1 RVSPGRVGPGKTDG
15 RVGPEK
21 TDGLEDSIRDAH
33 VLVTTGAGGVGKTT
47 TAAAL
52 GVAAARQGRRV
63 LVLTIDPARRLAQAM
78 GLDGLDD
85 TPARVPL
92 PDEVTGELHAM
103 MLDMQTTF
111 DRLIDTHATSPANA
125 RAIKSNRIYRTLS
138 STLSGTQEYMAMER
152 LHELHETGEWDLLV
166 VDTPPTRSALD
177 FLDAPKRMTSFLDG
191 KLLRLLLKPSVA
203 AGRGVGKAIGFG
215 ATAFIRVA
223 GKVTGMD
230 LLEDLADFFR
240 NFEGMYDG
248 FKERAAQ
255 VLVLLQQ
262 PSSRFV
268 VVTSPEPPPLREA
281 RFFLERLEQEGLN
294 AAGLVV
300 NRVRPEVPRDP
311 SDAALARAAEAQPD
325 DDLGRGVAGALF
337 LLGDVRGLAARQRRD
352 VDAARYGLRVDP
364 VVHVPLLGDDVHDLD
379 GLSAIA
385 TTLTTGST
393 R

>member
-1 RVSPGRVGPGKTDG
+1 VSA
-15 RVGPEK
+15 
-21 TDGLEDSIRDAH
+21 GLAASIRDAH

-52 GVAAARQGRRV
+52 GVAAAREGRRT

-78 GLDGLDD
+78 GLDHLDD

-92 PDEVTGELHAM
+92 PGDVPGELHAM

-111 DRLIDTHATSPANA
+111 DRLVDTHATSAAHA
-125 RAIKSNRIYRTLS
+125 RAIKDNRIYRTLS

-152 LHELHETGEWDLLV
+152 LHELHESGGWDLLV

-191 KLLRLLLKPSVA
+191 RLLRLLLKPSVA
-203 AGRGVGKAIGFG
+203 AGKGVGKVVGFG
-215 ATAFIRVA
+215 ATTFMRVA

-248 FKERAAQ
+248 FKERAGE
-255 VLVLLQQ
+255 VLELLQE

-281 RFFLERLEQEGLN
+281 RFFLERLEQEGLH

-300 NRVRPEVPRDP
+300 NRIRPEVPRDP

-325 DDLGRGVAGALF
+325 DDDGRAVAGALT

-352 VDAARYGLRVDP
+352 VEAARYGLAVDP
-364 VVHVPLLGDDVHDLD
+364 IVHVPLLGDDVHDLE
-379 GLSAIA
+379 GLSTIA
-385 TTLTTGST
+385 ATLTTGST

>member
-1 RVSPGRVGPGKTDG
+1 VSAGLGPF
-15 RVGPEK
+15 
-21 TDGLEDSIRDAH
+21 IRDAH

-52 GVAAARQGRRV
+52 GVAAAREGRRT

-78 GLDGLDD
+78 GLEHLDD

-92 PDEVTGELHAM
+92 PDDVPGELHAM

-111 DRLIDTHATSPANA
+111 DRLVDTHATSPAHA
-125 RAIKSNRIYRTLS
+125 RAIKDNRIYRTLS

-152 LHELHETGEWDLLV
+152 LHELHESGGWDLLV

-191 KLLRLLLKPSVA
+191 RLLRLLLKPSVA
-203 AGRGVGKAIGFG
+203 AGKGVGKVVGFG
-215 ATAFIRVA
+215 ATTFMRVA

-248 FKERAAQ
+248 FKERAAE
-255 VLVLLQQ
+255 VLELLQE
-262 PSSRFV
+262 PSSQFV

-300 NRVRPEVPRDP
+300 NRIRPEVPRDP
-311 SDAALARAAEAQPD
+311 SDAALTRAAADQPD
-325 DDLGRGVAGALF
+325 DDEGRAVAGALT

-352 VDAARYGLRVDP
+352 VEAARYGLKVDP
-364 VVHVPLLGDDVHDLD
+364 IVYVPLLGDDVHDLD
-379 GLSAIA
+379 GLSTIA
-385 TTLTTGST
+385 STLTTGST